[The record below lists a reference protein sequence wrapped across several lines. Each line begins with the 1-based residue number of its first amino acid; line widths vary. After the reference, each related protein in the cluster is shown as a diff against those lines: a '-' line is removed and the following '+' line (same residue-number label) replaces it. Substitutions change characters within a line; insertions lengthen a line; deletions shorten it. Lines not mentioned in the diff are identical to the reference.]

1 MRMIIPRR
9 GTAAAA
15 AVRTAVDVAVGAAV
29 RVAEVDAVVVVEEEA
44 VADAAVEEG
53 RERGFLRSGRPP
65 ARSFVV
71 RKSPFFFS
79 YHLAI
84 PCATHT
90 IRAPASCS
98 CPCATRPDS
107 LPLTKSDKAKN
118 FSPSRADFS
127 GNLSLELSLV
137 QNRTY
142 SASALTRDCA
152 Q

>member
-65 ARSFVV
+65 ARSWCA
-71 RKSPFFFS
+71 SPLFFPFILQS
-79 YHLAI
+79 LAL
-84 PCATHT
+84 H
-90 IRAPASCS
+90 IRFALLLLVLAPAPHARTA
-98 CPCATRPDS
+98 CP
-107 LPLTKSDKAKN
+107 
-118 FSPSRADFS
+118 
-127 GNLSLELSLV
+127 
-137 QNRTY
+137 
-142 SASALTRDCA
+142 
-152 Q
+152 

>member
-71 RKSPFFFS
+71 RKSPFFFPIILQS
-79 YHLAI
+79 LAL
-84 PCATHT
+84 H
-90 IRAPASCS
+90 IRFALLPLVLAPAPHARTA
-98 CPCATRPDS
+98 CP
-107 LPLTKSDKAKN
+107 
-118 FSPSRADFS
+118 
-127 GNLSLELSLV
+127 
-137 QNRTY
+137 
-142 SASALTRDCA
+142 
-152 Q
+152 

>member
-9 GTAAAA
+9 GTAA

-71 RKSPFFFS
+71 RKSPFFFLS
-79 YHLAI
+79 
-84 PCATHT
+84 
-90 IRAPASCS
+90 SCNPLRYTYDSRS
-98 CPCATRPDS
+98 CFLF
-107 LPLTKSDKAKN
+107 LPLRHTPGQLALDQLGQGQELSRLAAPNFRKS
-118 FSPSRADFS
+118 
-127 GNLSLELSLV
+127 LSLAHESFRLSRIAHTVRL
-137 QNRTY
+137 
-142 SASALTRDCA
+142 L
-152 Q
+152 